1 MPFFVG
7 EESKE
12 NEREKQGRVDPE
24 KEADETEKPARGIIS
39 LNLQLKEW
47 KSYSCYQS
55 RLSHLRNHL
64 SVHVF

>member
-1 MPFFVG
+1 MSSFVG

-12 NEREKQGRVDPE
+12 NEREKQGQVDSE

-47 KSYSCYQS
+47 KNYSHYQS
-55 RLSHLRNHL
+55 RLSHLRNQ
-64 SVHVF
+64 SEAEI